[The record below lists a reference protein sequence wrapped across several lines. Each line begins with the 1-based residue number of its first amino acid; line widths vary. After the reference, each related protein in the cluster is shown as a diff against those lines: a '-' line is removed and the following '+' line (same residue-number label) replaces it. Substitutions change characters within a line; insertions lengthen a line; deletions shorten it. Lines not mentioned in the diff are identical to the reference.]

1 MAQDPAASLVRI
13 NRIAIDSVD
22 DRRVADFRIVSDPAL
37 MRERGLFVAEG
48 RLAVERLLASPFRTR
63 ALLLTA
69 GVLAR
74 LESALDPVLAPVPAP
89 VLAACPIGAGGLDVY
104 LTDSARLRQITG
116 FRFHRGCL
124 ALGVRP
130 ARAADDDDEDDD
142 WPAAEP
148 ARPLV
153 ALEGVSNPD
162 NVGSIFRNAA
172 AFGAA
177 GVVLSPACADPLYR
191 KAIRTSMGTTLT
203 LPFRV
208 AGEWPGALRRIR
220 ASGARLVALTP
231 DCGAT
236 DLETFAA
243 RVPGGPLA
251 LLLGNEGDGVSGPA
265 LDLCDARVRVDIEP
279 AVDSLNVATAAAI
292 VLQRLRAVRAAGVTT
307 DPPTAPPGRT
317 RAARPPS

>member
-1 MAQDPAASLVRI
+1 MRI
-13 NRIAIDSVD
+13 NRIAIESVD
-22 DRRVADFRIVSDPAL
+22 DRRLGDFRIVSDPAL

-48 RLAVERLLASPFRTR
+48 RLAVERLLASRFRAH

-69 GVLAR
+69 GALAR
-74 LESALDPVLAPVPAP
+74 LEPA
-89 VLAACPIGAGGLDVY
+89 LAACRGGDGGLDIY
-104 LTDSARLRQITG
+104 LADSARLRQITG

-124 ALGVRP
+124 ALGMRP
-130 ARAADDDDEDDD
+130 GGSRDDDGD

-148 ARPLV
+148 SRALV

-177 GVVLSPACADPLYR
+177 GVVLSPTCADPLYR

-208 AGEWPGALRRIR
+208 AGEWPDALRRIR

-231 DCGAT
+231 DGRAQ

-243 RVPGGPLA
+243 RPSDASLV
-251 LLLGNEGDGVSGPA
+251 LLLGNEGDGLSGPA
-265 LDLCDARVRVDIEP
+265 LDLCNERVRVDIEP

-292 VLQRLRAVRAAGVTT
+292 VLQRLRA
-307 DPPTAPPGRT
+307 T
-317 RAARPPS
+317 RAGR

>member
-1 MAQDPAASLVRI
+1 MRI

-22 DRRVADFRIVSDPAL
+22 DRRVGDFRVVSDPLL

-48 RLAVERLLASPFRTR
+48 RLAVERLLASRFRAR
-63 ALLLTA
+63 ALLLTES
-69 GVLAR
+69 VLAS
-74 LESALDPVLAPVPAP
+74 LEPA
-89 VLAACPIGAGGLDVY
+89 LAARRVGAGGLDVY

-124 ALGVRP
+124 ALGARP
-130 ARAADDDDEDDD
+130 ARAVDDDDDD

-148 ARPLV
+148 SRPLI

-172 AFGAA
+172 AFGAS
-177 GVVLSPACADPLYR
+177 GVVLSPTCADPLYR

-208 AGEWPGALRRIR
+208 AGEWPGALRSIR
-220 ASGARLVALTP
+220 DAGARLVALTP
-231 DCGAT
+231 AGRAT
-236 DLETFAA
+236 DLETFVG
-243 RVPGGPLA
+243 RGGGEPLA
-251 LLLGNEGDGVSGPA
+251 LLLGNEGDGVSAAA
-265 LDLCDARVRVDIEP
+265 LDLCAERVRVDIEP

-292 VLQRLRAVRAAGVTT
+292 VLQRLRA
-307 DPPTAPPGRT
+307 TAR
-317 RAARPPS
+317 

>member
-1 MAQDPAASLVRI
+1 MRI

-22 DRRVADFRIVSDPAL
+22 DRRVGDFRVVSDPAL

-48 RLAVERLLASPFRTR
+48 RLAVERLLASRFRAQ
-63 ALLLTA
+63 ALLLTES
-69 GVLAR
+69 VLAS
-74 LESALDPVLAPVPAP
+74 LEPA
-89 VLAACPIGAGGLDVY
+89 LAARRVGAGGLDVY

-130 ARAADDDDEDDD
+130 ARPADDDDD

-148 ARPLV
+148 SRPLI

-208 AGEWPGALRRIR
+208 AGEWPAALRRIKG
-220 ASGARLVALTP
+220 AGARLLALTP
-231 DCGAT
+231 DGRAT
-236 DLETFAA
+236 DLEAFVG
-243 RVPGGPLA
+243 RGPGGPLA
-251 LLLGNEGDGVSGPA
+251 LLLGNEGDGVSGAA
-265 LDLCDARVRVDIEP
+265 LDLCDERVRVDIEP

-292 VLQRLRAVRAAGVTT
+292 VLQRLRAARAGGVTT
-307 DPPTAPPGRT
+307 GPPTAPPERT
-317 RAARPPS
+317 RAARFLSRARCADAPRGRR

>member
-1 MAQDPAASLVRI
+1 MRI

-22 DRRVADFRIVSDPAL
+22 DRRVGDFRIVSDPVL

-48 RLAVERLLASPFRTR
+48 RLAVERLLASRFRVR
-63 ALLLTA
+63 ALLLT
-69 GVLAR
+69 GSVLAR
-74 LESALDPVLAPVPAP
+74 LEPA
-89 VLAACPIGAGGLDVY
+89 LAAGRVGAGGLDVH

-130 ARAADDDDEDDD
+130 ARAGGGGDDDDD

-148 ARPLV
+148 SRPLV

-172 AFGAA
+172 AFGASA
-177 GVVLSPACADPLYR
+177 IVLSPTCADPLYR

-208 AGEWPGALRRIR
+208 AEQWPAALRRIKE
-220 ASGARLVALTP
+220 SGARLLALTP
-231 DCGAT
+231 DGRAT
-236 DLETFAA
+236 DLETFVG

-251 LLLGNEGDGVSGPA
+251 LLLGNEGEGVSAAA
-265 LDLCDARVRVDIEP
+265 LDLCDERVRVAIEP

-292 VLQRLRAVRAAGVTT
+292 VLQRLRA
-307 DPPTAPPGRT
+307 T
-317 RAARPPS
+317 RAVGASGPRRGCGPRSAS

>member
-1 MAQDPAASLVRI
+1 MRI

-22 DRRVADFRIVSDPAL
+22 DRRVGDFRVVSDPAL

-48 RLAVERLLASPFRTR
+48 RLAVERLLASRFRAQ
-63 ALLLTA
+63 ALLLTES
-69 GVLAR
+69 VLAS
-74 LESALDPVLAPVPAP
+74 LEPA
-89 VLAACPIGAGGLDVY
+89 LAARRAGAGRLDVY

-124 ALGVRP
+124 ALGARP
-130 ARAADDDDEDDD
+130 ARATGGDDDDGGDERL
-142 WPAAEP
+142 AAEP
-148 ARPLV
+148 SRPLV

-177 GVVLSPACADPLYR
+177 GVVLSATCADPLYR

-208 AGEWPGALRRIR
+208 AGEWPGALRSIR
-220 ASGARLVALTP
+220 EAGARLVALTP
-231 DCGAT
+231 DGRAT
-236 DLETFAA
+236 DLETFVG
-243 RVPGGPLA
+243 RGPGGPLA
-251 LLLGNEGDGVSGPA
+251 LLLGNEGDGVSAAA
-265 LDLCDARVRVDIEP
+265 LDLCDERVRVAIEP

-292 VLQRLRAVRAAGVTT
+292 VLQRLRATRAGGITT
-307 DPPTAPPGRT
+307 GPPTAPPERT
-317 RAARPPS
+317 RAARLLSRARRADAPRGRR

>member
-1 MAQDPAASLVRI
+1 MRI

-22 DRRVADFRIVSDPAL
+22 DGRVGDFRVVSDPVL

-48 RLAVERLLASPFRTR
+48 RLAVERLLASRFRAQ
-63 ALLLTA
+63 ALLLTES
-69 GVLAR
+69 VLAS
-74 LESALDPVLAPVPAP
+74 LEPA
-89 VLAACPIGAGGLDVY
+89 LAARRAGAGGLDVY

-124 ALGVRP
+124 ALGQRP
-130 ARAADDDDEDDD
+130 ARATGGGDDDD

-148 ARPLV
+148 SRPLV

-177 GVVLSPACADPLYR
+177 GIVLSPTCADPLYR

-208 AGEWPGALRRIR
+208 AAEWPGALRSIR
-220 ASGARLVALTP
+220 DAGARLVALTP
-231 DCGAT
+231 DGRAT
-236 DLETFAA
+236 DLETFVG
-243 RVPGGPLA
+243 RGPGAPLA
-251 LLLGNEGDGVSGPA
+251 LLLGNEGDGVSAAA
-265 LDLCDARVRVDIEP
+265 LDLCDERVRVAIEP

-292 VLQRLRAVRAAGVTT
+292 VLQRLRATRAGRVTT
-307 DPPTAPPGRT
+307 GPPTAPPGRT
-317 RAARPPS
+317 RAARLLSRARCADAPRGRR

>member
-1 MAQDPAASLVRI
+1 MRI
-13 NRIAIDSVD
+13 KRIAIDSVD
-22 DRRVADFRIVSDPAL
+22 DRRVADFRIVSDPLL

-48 RLAVERLLASPFRTR
+48 RLAVERLLASRFRAQ
-63 ALLLTA
+63 ALLLT
-69 GVLAR
+69 GSVLAR
-74 LESALDPVLAPVPAP
+74 LEPA
-89 VLAACPIGAGGLDVY
+89 LAACRVGAGGLDVY

-124 ALGVRP
+124 GLGARP
-130 ARAADDDDEDDD
+130 ARAGDGDN

-148 ARPLV
+148 SRPLV

-177 GVVLSPACADPLYR
+177 GVVLSPTCADPLYR

-208 AGEWPGALRRIR
+208 AGEWPGALRRIKG
-220 ASGARLVALTP
+220 SGACLLALTP
-231 DCGAT
+231 DGPAT
-236 DLETFAA
+236 DLEAFAA
-243 RVPGGPLA
+243 CLPAAPLA

-265 LDLCDARVRVDIEP
+265 LDLCDGRVRVGIEP

-292 VLQRLRAVRAAGVTT
+292 VLQRLRA
-307 DPPTAPPGRT
+307 
-317 RAARPPS
+317 ARV